1 VLTHLSVANV
11 SFIDTLIFSMD
22 DKEIVFVN
30 LAGAIDLNNIGQ
42 IGNCLNVPGL
52 EHVPGAK

>member
-1 VLTHLSVANV
+1 
-11 SFIDTLIFSMD
+11 MD